1 MSRRHS
7 QCVSCG
13 RMDRMSGLPVG
24 ETAASARDAP
34 GKAGSMT
41 SGAWPDDA
49 LYDLQA
55 EV

>member
-1 MSRRHS
+1 MR
-7 QCVSCG
+7 
-13 RMDRMSGLPVG
+13 PVG

-34 GKAGSMT
+34 EKAGSMT